1 MKKPTTKAAS
11 AETPAAKPAET
22 PLTDSWQ
29 ASIKQGATPG
39 IFPIMSSGCFA
50 VGHGTVCKFIRGLQV
65 MHYPDSKVE
74 SNGQRY
80 QWALEGVDWA
90 EDGETLLR
98 IWEKT
103 WFETKKQADA
113 ALTQKAGQLRE
124 QAKKA
129 LAAQAAEDARKQS
142 PNEED
147 LTKARL
153 TAMREQYPDTFEA
166 MDKLAAVEPG
176 ARPEAVESLFR
187 AYAVDLVRLHKPANL
202 GDVSPFKSLPADM
215 TLLMGIAQ
223 AYRAQSP
230 LDPVDVEIAARW
242 FAAGYD
248 KMSLTDYTRAINAVT
263 GAKLKPDA
271 MKKRRLKK
279 LGLLSAR
286 PEGRPEGRP
295 PTS

>member
-1 MKKPTTKAAS
+1 MKTPKPKAA
-11 AETPAAKPAET
+11 TAAKPGVHPQVE
-22 PLTDSWQ
+22 
-29 ASIKQGATPG
+29 PG
-39 IFPIMSSGCFA
+39 IFPLLWRDDFA
-50 VGHGTVCKFIRGLQV
+50 VGHGTCRKFIRGLRV
-65 MHYPDSKVE
+65 MHYPNSKVE
-74 SNGQRY
+74 FNGQRY

-98 IWEKT
+98 MWEQT

-153 TAMREQYPDTFEA
+153 TVMREQYPDTFGA
-166 MDKLAAVEPG
+166 MDKLATVEPG

-202 GDVSPFKSLPADM
+202 GDVSPFKSLPADASFI
-215 TLLMGIAQ
+215 LELAK

-230 LDPVDVEIAARW
+230 LDTVDVEIAARW

-248 KMSLTDYTRAINAVT
+248 KMSLTDYTRAINTVT